1 MEPGVDTRDKKASS
15 QYQSWSADNLGYG
28 EDSVMDS
35 EEKRTQEYGGGESS
49 SVERERG
56 GDGQRC
62 EQEIPTAERS
72 LALRVAP

>member
-35 EEKRTQEYGGGESS
+35 EEKRTQEYGGEKAALWRENGEETGKGAS
-49 SVERERG
+49 RRCPQ
-56 GDGQRC
+56 QR
-62 EQEIPTAERS
+62 